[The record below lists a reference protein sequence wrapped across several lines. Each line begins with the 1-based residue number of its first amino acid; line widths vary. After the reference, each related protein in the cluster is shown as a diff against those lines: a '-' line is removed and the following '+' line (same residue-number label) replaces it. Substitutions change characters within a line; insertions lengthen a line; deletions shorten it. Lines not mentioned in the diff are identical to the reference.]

1 VLVEEDEWVK
11 VSDSGTQHL
20 CSHPSERRVFF
31 FFARAWRTRTGTCGD
46 LCMCRYFGAVC
57 KHYTGKELRRDPR
70 SR

>member
-31 FFARAWRTRTGTCGD
+31 FFCAGLADTD
-46 LCMCRYFGAVC
+46 
-57 KHYTGKELRRDPR
+57 RDVR
-70 SR
+70 GFMHV